1 MSVYSNCDSLS
12 FPSTAQTILKPTA
25 ALMNGFGLDLF
36 FFGRFV
42 VDVLKILPRI
52 EATRPV
58 K

>member
-1 MSVYSNCDSLS
+1 MYVYSNCDSLS
-12 FPSTAQTILKPTA
+12 FSSTAQTILKPTA
-25 ALMNGFGLDLF
+25 TLMNEFGLDLF
-36 FFGRFV
+36 FSRFV